1 MKEIAIYPSLQ
12 NKVVVITGGASG
24 IGENIVEHFIM
35 QKSRVAFLD
44 IEEKLGND
52 LVNKLENKYN
62 LKATFIK
69 CNLKNINE
77 IRKSV
82 QLIREQIGPIYTLV
96 NNAAN
101 DERHDLDSVTPEYW
115 DDRMS
120 INLKHYFFTT
130 QAVYKDMKKIGSGTI
145 INIGS
150 FSWMLAQGGMP
161 GYTTAKSA
169 IMGLTRTLARDLG
182 EYNIRVN
189 CVVPGWIIT
198 ERQKKMWLTPEI
210 EKKQLERQC
219 IKRMLKPDDISKAV
233 LFFASDQ
240 SSGCTAQNYVV
251 DGGIVH

>member
-1 MKEIAIYPSLQ
+1 MSEIAIYPSLQ

-35 QKSRVAFLD
+35 QKSKVAFLD

-62 LKATFIK
+62 LKVTFIK
-69 CNLKNINE
+69 CNLKNIDE
-77 IRKSV
+77 IRKSID
-82 QLIREQIGPIYTLV
+82 LIREQIGPIYTLV

-189 CVVPGWIIT
+189 CVVPGWIVT

>member
-1 MKEIAIYPSLQ
+1 MTEIAIYPSLQ

-82 QLIREQIGPIYTLV
+82 QLIRKQIGPIYTLV

>member
-1 MKEIAIYPSLQ
+1 MTEIAIYPSLQ

-52 LVNKLENKYN
+52 LVNKLDNKYN

-82 QLIREQIGPIYTLV
+82 QLIRKQIGPIYTLV

-115 DDRMS
+115 DDRRS

-150 FSWMLAQGGMP
+150 FSWMLAQGGTP
-161 GYTTAKSA
+161 G
-169 IMGLTRTLARDLG
+169 
-182 EYNIRVN
+182 
-189 CVVPGWIIT
+189 
-198 ERQKKMWLTPEI
+198 
-210 EKKQLERQC
+210 
-219 IKRMLKPDDISKAV
+219 
-233 LFFASDQ
+233 
-240 SSGCTAQNYVV
+240 
-251 DGGIVH
+251 

>member
-44 IEEKLGND
+44 IEEKLGNN

>member
-1 MKEIAIYPSLQ
+1 MNEIAYYTSLE

-24 IGENIVEHFIM
+24 IGENIVEHFVM
-35 QKSRVAFLD
+35 QKSKVEYLD
-44 IEEKLGND
+44 IEEKLGIE
-52 LVNKLENKYN
+52 LATKMEKKY
-62 LKATFIK
+62 KIKPFFIK
-69 CNLKNINE
+69 CNLKNIQELKNS
-77 IRKSV
+77 ID
-82 QLIREQIGPIYTLV
+82 LIRRELGSINTLI

-115 DDRMS
+115 DDRMN
-120 INLKHYFFTT
+120 INLKHYFFAT
-130 QAVYKDMKKIGSGTI
+130 QAVYKDMKEIGGGTI
-145 INIGS
+145 VNIGS

-189 CVVPGWIIT
+189 CVVPGWVIT
-198 ERQKKMWLTPEI
+198 ERQKKMWLTPKI

-219 IKRMLKPDDISKAV
+219 IKRMLVPSDISKAV

-240 SSGCTAQNYVV
+240 SSGCTAQNYIV
-251 DGGIVH
+251 DGGIVN

>member
-52 LVNKLENKYN
+52 LVNKLDNKYN

>member
-62 LKATFIK
+62 LRATFIK

-82 QLIREQIGPIYTLV
+82 QSIREQIGPIYTLV

>member
-62 LKATFIK
+62 LRATFIK

>member
-198 ERQKKMWLTPEI
+198 ERQKKMWLTPKI

-219 IKRMLKPDDISKAV
+219 IKRMLVPSDISKAV

-240 SSGCTAQNYVV
+240 SSGCTAQNYIV
-251 DGGIVH
+251 DGGIVN

>member
-52 LVNKLENKYN
+52 LVNKLDNKYN

-189 CVVPGWIIT
+189 CVVPGWIVT